1 MATASFQSILESKLV
16 QFVIGPEKKEFL
28 VHEYA
33 VSSLSKP
40 LDRLLNGQMKEATE
54 GRVVWDDMDEA
65 AFVRFIQWA
74 YSGSYT
80 DPEPVIFT
88 DSSVIATSTAEDGKV
103 AKNATATAGA
113 GSSVTI
119 ALEED
124 AESVVSFVHRPSC
137 SLCYPTVPIY
147 PSSRRPKCEKCPDP
161 RKKRQMVNGFISS
174 SLYACSTHSSP
185 PRQNKKYDENYAL
198 VFLAHA
204 RLYVMADK
212 YDLPQLSEL
221 ALHKLWATLKIFT
234 PYPSRLGDIVCM
246 ITYAFHSFSESAEGD
261 KMCDMLVHYSGCIYE
276 NLTAN
281 DGFKTLVEEYPLF
294 THGLMKKIAERL
306 S

>member
-1 MATASFQSILESKLV
+1 MATAPFQSILESKLV
-16 QFVIGPEKKEFL
+16 QFAIGPEKKEFL
-28 VHEYA
+28 VHNYA
-33 VSSLSKP
+33 VSSLSRP
-40 LDRLLNGQMKEATE
+40 LDRLLNGQMKEAIE

-88 DSSVIATSTAEDGKV
+88 DSSFTATSTTKDGNVAENTTVITGTG
-103 AKNATATAGA
+103 N
-113 GSSVTI
+113 SVTI

-124 AESVVSFVHRPSC
+124 AESLVS
-137 SLCYPTVPIY
+137 Y
-147 PSSRRPKCEKCPDP
+147 KCEKCPDP
-161 RKKRQMVNGFISS
+161 RKKMQM
-174 SLYACSTHSSP
+174 
-185 PRQNKKYDENYAL
+185 NKKYDENYGPVL
-198 VFLAHA
+198 LSHA
-204 RLYVMADK
+204 RLYVIADK
-212 YDLPQLSEL
+212 YDVPELGEL

-234 PYPSRLGDIVCM
+234 PYPSRLGDIVCL
-246 ITYAFHSFSESAEGD
+246 IAYAFHSFSESAEGD

-276 NLTAN
+276 NLTAY
-281 DGFKTLVEEYPLF
+281 DGFKTLVQDCPLF